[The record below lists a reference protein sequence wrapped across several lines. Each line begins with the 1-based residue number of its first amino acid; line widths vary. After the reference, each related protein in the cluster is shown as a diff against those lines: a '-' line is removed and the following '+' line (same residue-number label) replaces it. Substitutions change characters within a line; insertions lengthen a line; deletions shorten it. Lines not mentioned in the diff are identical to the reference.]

1 MWITARETLA
11 SKALPPYT
19 CAIAISSTVTRRKTS
34 ADQSHLLVVSWVHF
48 FFFLIVS
55 VLLTIV
61 VVVGIS
67 YCTSS
72 ELSDRGLTEGR
83 PRSVASC
90 MGRHS
95 TGPMEKES
103 AAICLTLPI
112 AAMFILSVI

>member
-1 MWITARETLA
+1 MCHRNFKYSNSQEDVCRSVPLA
-11 SKALPPYT
+11 GGVLGS
-19 CAIAISSTVTRRKTS
+19 
-34 ADQSHLLVVSWVHF
+34 F